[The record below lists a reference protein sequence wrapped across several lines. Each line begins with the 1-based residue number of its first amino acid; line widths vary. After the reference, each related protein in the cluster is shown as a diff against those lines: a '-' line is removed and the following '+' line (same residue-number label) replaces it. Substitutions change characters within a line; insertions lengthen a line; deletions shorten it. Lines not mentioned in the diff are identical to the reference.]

1 MECLF
6 EEKAAK
12 RFLRSVSFSQWK
24 TRFDN
29 VYWLV
34 LYMFFAYLLLFY
46 VDSLAIKIFF
56 GIGILFELVDILFT
70 IILDCRENQP
80 TVVPMY
86 LCTLKFN
93 DKPDHDKIYLSADGK
108 LGVEFSDIFEET
120 CPEVIV
126 YFPDENICICCITDK
141 VLKRFS

>member
-70 IILDCRENQP
+70 IILDCREKQP
-80 TVVPMY
+80 SVLPMY
-86 LCTLKFN
+86 LCTL
-93 DKPDHDKIYLSADGK
+93 
-108 LGVEFSDIFEET
+108 
-120 CPEVIV
+120 
-126 YFPDENICICCITDK
+126 
-141 VLKRFS
+141 